1 MAFELIDMLDILGN
15 CLAQVFGGMAVAA
28 LLAWSSWQVFKL
40 LRRPDLG
47 PWIAVV
53 SLFTIPDAARRPFVQ
68 MVILF
73 LAIAALALIP
83 VGRAWR
89 EQDRLRRMLR
99 TLTKHRANGSRAAN
113 ITSNQSVPIN

>member
-1 MAFELIDMLDILGN
+1 MAVELTDMLDILGN

-40 LRRPDLG
+40 LRRPALG
-47 PWIAVV
+47 PWIAML
-53 SLFTIPDAARRPFVQ
+53 SLLAIPGAARRPLVQ

-73 LAIAALALIP
+73 LAIAALTLIP

-99 TLTKHRANGSRAAN
+99 RLAKSG
-113 ITSNQSVPIN
+113 ITGRPATAKTSDQSVPMS